1 MKNNDSRQRDR
12 VIIKTFL
19 KSDPNEVTDE
29 EVAYFRDHPDQ
40 IDEISAAVNV
50 HKRFLWIG
58 ALLGMACVGLS
69 KWVKFSLIDF
79 LSEAYHEYTVDII
92 FEIGVALIGAAVTAY
107 ILGILLNQQQ
117 DNAAA
122 WRSEIR
128 HRIGELES

>member
-1 MKNNDSRQRDR
+1 MKTEQSMQRDR
-12 VIIKTFL
+12 VIIKSFL
-19 KSDPNEVTDE
+19 KSNPSEVTDE
-29 EVAYFRDHPDQ
+29 EVTYFRDHPDQ

-69 KWVKFSLIDF
+69 KWVKFSLTDF
-79 LSEAYHEYTVDII
+79 LSEAYLEYTVDII

-117 DNAAA
+117 DNAAT

-128 HRIGELES
+128 HRIGASKS